1 MFNLN
6 VFALQNAIANLN
18 QQYEKFES
26 ESEALTSRKKKLDKE
41 VRRGN
46 ENVRTGFVNNDLV
59 LRIPLDLKHF
69 SLQWSNI
76 SSTVT
81 SWRPY

>member
-1 MFNLN
+1 MRSLVIQTASLFLMCNLN
-6 VFALQNAIANLN
+6 VFILQNAIANLN

-46 ENVRTGFVNNDLV
+46 EDVRMELLNNDVV
-59 LRIPLDLKHF
+59 LGYL
-69 SLQWSNI
+69 
-76 SSTVT
+76 ST
-81 SWRPY
+81 

>member
-1 MFNLN
+1 MCNLN
-6 VFALQNAIANLN
+6 VFILQNAIANLN

-46 ENVRTGFVNNDLV
+46 EDVRMELLNNDVV
-59 LRIPLDLKHF
+59 LGYL
-69 SLQWSNI
+69 
-76 SSTVT
+76 STWNT
-81 SWRPY
+81 SVHNGAA